1 MPHKIT
7 ILHLF
12 PCNAL
17 NFGLKSKNSS
27 IEKLSFGKKSFANWK
42 FIKMIINQIWGTIPF
57 TVFPHLFDCHTLKLK
72 SVEIPLI
79 SLLWLFTLTTV
90 QRSHDFHMSRSGDLV
105 RHLLRVNELTLLKQ
119 KVKNVAHFNC
129 FYLLVR
135 FEFGCLVYLDLL
147 SLSLSLSCTFWKS
160 FESNICYLNYFC
172 FFHSSDQV
180 YSDG

>member
-1 MPHKIT
+1 MRH
-7 ILHLF
+7 
-12 PCNAL
+12 
-17 NFGLKSKNSS
+17 NS
-27 IEKLSFGKKSFANWK
+27 FHC
-42 FIKMIINQIWGTIPF
+42 
-57 TVFPHLFDCHTLKLK
+57 FPHLFDCHTVKLK

-79 SLLWLFTLTTV
+79 SLLWLFTLTKV

-147 SLSLSLSCTFWKS
+147 SLSLSWMYLLKKFWIKYLLFELFLFFSLKLSSIFWWIINTQKM
-160 FESNICYLNYFC
+160 SNLKKW
-172 FFHSSDQV
+172 
-180 YSDG
+180 